1 MLFVPEQDPTYRYIA
16 IDPGSNTLGLSVFD
30 VNLVTME
37 ESVLEAVTFNGEK
50 LSARSPYVNEVH
62 GDKFARLKAHE
73 ENLVR
78 LMFKWKPNAVICESP
93 FLGRFPQA
101 FAALTETLSMIRR
114 AVYAYDPTICLETVD
129 PPTAKLAVGVSGKGK
144 DKEDVRQGVLKL
156 REQGVKFNMV
166 ARLEDLDEHSIDSIA
181 VGHHKYLRI
190 KQAFAR

>member
-1 MLFVPEQDPTYRYIA
+1 MLYVPDQNPSYRYIA

-30 VNLVTME
+30 VNLVTLE
-37 ESVLEAVTFNGEK
+37 ERVVEAVTFSGEK
-50 LSARSPYVNEVH
+50 LSARRPYVNEIH
-62 GDKFARLKAHE
+62 GDKFARLRAHE
-73 ENLVR
+73 VNLLN
-78 LMFKWKPNAVICESP
+78 LMERWKPNAVICESP

-114 AVYAYDPTICLETVD
+114 ATYAFDPSICVETVD

-156 REQGVKFNMV
+156 RDQGVIFDLP
-166 ARLEDLDEHSIDSIA
+166 RPLEELDEHSIDSIA

-190 KQAFAR
+190 KQAFSV